1 VCNLSVKVNW
11 HLVHAMK
18 EYRVGGGI
26 APFLMEASGERN
38 TLGGPQVG
46 VDVSGRRS
54 ISCLYRE
61 SIPGLSGP

>member
-1 VCNLSVKVNW
+1 
-11 HLVHAMK
+11 MK